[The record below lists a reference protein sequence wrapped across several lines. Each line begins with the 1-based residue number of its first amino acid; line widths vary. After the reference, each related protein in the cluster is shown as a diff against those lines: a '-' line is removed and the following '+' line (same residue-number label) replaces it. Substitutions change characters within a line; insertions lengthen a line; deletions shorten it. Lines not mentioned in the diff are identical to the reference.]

1 MCDAQLALVLKRA
14 TLTAQTACDEVIII
28 IARR

>member
-14 TLTAQTACDEVIII
+14 AFTAQTACDEVIII
-28 IARR
+28 ARR